1 MAAPWWRWPVE
12 VALTWLMPWRA
23 VRTIREQREDVRLLT
38 LMLAIDVAS
47 ARDLLGKTRT
57 REWWNSSRPL
67 AVARAALMPWRAV
80 EELRAQQRSFRYVA
94 DRLAAAQWQD
104 EELAAAA
111 PGRATAPAAAPR
123 HLHVVR

>member
-57 REWWNSSRPL
+57 REWWNSPRPL
-67 AVARAALMPWRAV
+67 AIALAALMPWRAV
-80 EELRAQQRSFRYVA
+80 EALRTRQRSFRYVA
-94 DRLAAAQWQD
+94 DRLAALHRQD
-104 EELAAAA
+104 EELEAAA
-111 PGRATAPAAAPR
+111 PGRVPAPAPR
-123 HLHVVR
+123 HLSVVR